1 MKKVISIFMCAVFM
15 LSFFSCSK
23 PKDVEIT
30 EQPQEPVIVKDQ
42 NFNPLTGQN
51 NLADVAVDK
60 RPVSIMISN
69 IKKALPQRGITS
81 ADIAYEVL
89 VEGGIT
95 RIMGV
100 FADYTKIPQVGPV
113 RSVRHYYPELA
124 LPLNTV
130 FVHWGGSNQGYNAI
144 KTKGVENIDGMAYSN
159 ISFITDKTLASQK
172 GREHSNFA
180 YGEGIQKGIEKK
192 GYDLNYENA
201 PAFNFVKEGESA
213 TLTTGTADYIMVPFS
228 QYCKAE
234 FEYDAQT
241 GKYKK
246 SQFSQPHIDANNNQQ
261 VEVDNVFIVYA
272 DVSVIDAPSGLLDI
286 KFASGS
292 GYYVSQGKYQSVNYT
307 KSSSTS
313 GFVFKTPEG
322 EEIKVNPGKSWVCVL
337 NKTAK
342 SSTLLESRAQ
352 SETEPVA

>member
-1 MKKVISIFMCAVFM
+1 
-15 LSFFSCSK
+15 
-23 PKDVEIT
+23 
-30 EQPQEPVIVKDQ
+30 
-42 NFNPLTGQN
+42 
-51 NLADVAVDK
+51 
-60 RPVSIMISN
+60 MISN
-69 IKKALPQRGITS
+69 IKKALPQYGVSS

-100 FADYTKIPQVGPV
+100 FADYTKIPNVGPV

-124 LPLNTV
+124 LPHNTI

-159 ISFITDKTLASQK
+159 ISFITDKALASQK
-172 GREHSNFA
+172 GKEHSNFA

-192 GYDLNYENA
+192 GYSMDYQNTS
-201 PAFNFVKEGESA
+201 AFNFAKEGESA
-213 TLTTGTADYIMVPFS
+213 TLTTGMADYVMVPFS

-234 FEYDAQT
+234 FEYDANTQ
-241 GKYKK
+241 KYKK
-246 SQFSQPHIDANNNQQ
+246 SQFSQPHMDAGNGQQ

-286 KFASGS
+286 KFQSGS

-307 KSSSTS
+307 KASSTS
-313 GFVFKTPEG
+313 HFVFKTPEG

-342 SSTLLESRAQ
+342 SSTILESRTQ
-352 SETEPVA
+352 SNVMEREPTA